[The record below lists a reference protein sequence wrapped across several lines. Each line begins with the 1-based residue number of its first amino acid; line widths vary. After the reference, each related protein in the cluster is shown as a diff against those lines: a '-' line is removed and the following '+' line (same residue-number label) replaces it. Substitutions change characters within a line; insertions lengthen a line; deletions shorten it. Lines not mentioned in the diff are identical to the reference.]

1 MTVELQEALKKLSLK
16 RSKKKHLTKIG
27 EECTELTLEVF
38 KNMKNAKNEDKIL
51 NEISD
56 VLNTI
61 DVYLLSI
68 GKEKKDLD
76 TYRLKQVTKHI
87 IKK

>member
-1 MTVELQEALKKLSLK
+1 MTNELKEAIQALSLK

-27 EECTELTLEVF
+27 EECTELTIEVF
-38 KNMKNAKNEDKIL
+38 RNLKNAKNENEIL

-61 DVYLLSI
+61 DIYLLSI

-76 TYRLKQVTKHI
+76 VYRLKQVTKHL

>member
-1 MTVELQEALKKLSLK
+1 MTIELQEALKKLSLK